1 MNYFL
6 SGEHEE
12 RFQELTQKAEVFEGD
27 IERKALFF
35 ILAGNDDLYKKVN
48 HIYDFRESEI
58 NPDCL
63 ESGKVD
69 FSSSARKLVKLAYNL
84 YNSYPSEETVIDT
97 FYLLDEENFKLAIN
111 AIKLRFN
118 R

>member
-6 SGEHEE
+6 NNEHKE
-12 RFQELTQKAEVFEGD
+12 RFQELTQKAKVFEGD
-27 IERKALFF
+27 MERKALFF

-48 HIYDFRESEI
+48 HIYNFKENGID
-58 NPDCL
+58 PDCL
-63 ESGKVD
+63 ESGKVY

-84 YNSYPSEETVIDT
+84 YNSYPSEDTVIDT